1 MPFRIADLE
10 PAKWILNGVLP
21 LQPRRAPDWSGN
33 IVANCLPDVFPSYAK
48 VLHAIWEDTSVNDR
62 TTSWQ
67 DVRGDDA
74 LDKIAS
80 FAVEPEAVR
89 DLFKDSVT
97 VRGRTADE
105 GKLRRFRWSSLAER
119 YGIIFNPSIN
129 DNSVTSRFPGRS
141 WPRYLVG
148 PDEGT
153 LDEESVLC
161 LCDLFWHFTGNQEC
175 YFMYDLIAT
184 STYADNLLFRAG
196 LGQLPA
202 VMDEASDST
211 HGWNTPTY
219 WWPED
224 RSWCL
229 CSDWDLTFTLV
240 GGSEQ
245 LVSEIGKR
253 AELECVEVASDTR
266 IDYKADQSNLGS
278 DY

>member
-1 MPFRIADLE
+1 MRSKGRPRESSNKGVTPNGIGRTAVLPHPRRSGRFRRIGAPRHMPFRIADLE

-175 YFMYDLIAT
+175 YFMYDLIGNQYIRGQPFVSGWARPT
-184 STYADNLLFRAG
+184 SCRYG
-196 LGQLPA
+196 
-202 VMDEASDST
+202 
-211 HGWNTPTY
+211 
-219 WWPED
+219 
-224 RSWCL
+224 
-229 CSDWDLTFTLV
+229 
-240 GGSEQ
+240 
-245 LVSEIGKR
+245 
-253 AELECVEVASDTR
+253 
-266 IDYKADQSNLGS
+266 
-278 DY
+278 